1 MTDMLQV
8 VRRSQVEKDT
18 NGARPDKI
26 DWKRELLING
36 LIIACAFVA
45 VWLLDTFIIIN
56 AVVPS
61 GSMENTIPSGAR
73 VIGSRLSY
81 NDSTPERYDIVVFH
95 YPDDEKQL
103 FVKRV
108 IGLPGETVT
117 IIDGKVYIND
127 ETEPLDDSF
136 IAEPMEGSFGPY
148 VVPEG
153 CYFMMGDNRN
163 NSLDSRYWVN
173 TFVAEDKILGKAL
186 FVWYPFS
193 SWGTIN

>member
-1 MTDMLQV
+1 MK
-8 VRRSQVEKDT
+8 KDT

-148 VVPEG
+148 AVPEG

>member
-1 MTDMLQV
+1 MLQV

>member
-1 MTDMLQV
+1 MLQV
-8 VRRSQVEKDT
+8 VRRSQVEKYT

-148 VVPEG
+148 AVPEG